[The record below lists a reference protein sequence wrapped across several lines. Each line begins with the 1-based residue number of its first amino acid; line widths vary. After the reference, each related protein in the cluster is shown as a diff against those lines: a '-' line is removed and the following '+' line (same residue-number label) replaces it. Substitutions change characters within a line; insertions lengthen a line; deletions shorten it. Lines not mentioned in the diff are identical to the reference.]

1 MKWLVYSRSDFPI
14 DLQNVHMGVTLAV
27 CWALAYI
34 VFKGFGVNIYY
45 FMHSIKMHK
54 KISILGEPRFPYD
67 PILKMDCLK
76 WKPRFLLREGVLGET
91 VGFPN

>member
-1 MKWLVYSRSDFPI
+1 
-14 DLQNVHMGVTLAV
+14 MGVTLAV

-45 FMHSIKMHK
+45 FMHSVKMHK

-67 PILKMDCLK
+67 PSFKEN
-76 WKPRFLLREGVLGET
+76 LRISFNLSLLGEPW
-91 VGFPN
+91 FPKGVA